1 MSLPPGRPT
10 PSIAVAITGNLLFGT
25 GLIFHAFLYNF
36 YLEALRHSTLVMG
49 HAAAALTAGGLLV
62 LLPAGALTDR
72 IGARATVI
80 AAAAV
85 LGVGLTLGAVTT
97 APLPIYAA
105 AAVAGVGSGLW
116 RVAMAPIL
124 MQLTGAATRARAFA
138 WNVGLLV
145 AWGGLGTALAGASS
159 EWLETSLGVS
169 RLAALRWALVLGAL
183 GSAASAVPFRAMRL
197 PVTERAAAARR
208 PSPSGPIRG
217 VRHLLALVGLV
228 GVWMLGP
235 ALAAPFF
242 NLFFSREHGLS
253 IEGVGTLLGA
263 ANIGWAVAVI
273 ASGELARRV
282 GVSRLLVALLPAFAP
297 AMGGLSLT
305 GTLGLAATLFMCQ
318 GLVAPVTNALIDQ
331 WLLGQTPQERRGTVS
346 SWRQAAADGS
356 AMAGASLGGYLLT
369 DHTFGALFL
378 VAAAVGAVGA
388 VGLIAGVR
396 MQPARLGSART
407 AHPEQASP

>member
-1 MSLPPGRPT
+1 MSVAPNRPA
-10 PSIAVAITGNLLFGT
+10 PSVALAISGNLLFGT
-25 GLIFHAFLYNF
+25 GLIVHAFLYNF

-49 HAAAALTAGGLLV
+49 HAAAALTAGGLLA

-72 IGARATVI
+72 IGPRAAVT

-85 LGVGLTLGAVTT
+85 LGLGLVLGAVTT
-97 APLPIYAA
+97 APVAVYAA

-124 MQLTGAATRARAFA
+124 MRLTTADGRTRAFA

-145 AWGGLGTALAGASS
+145 AWGGLGTVLAGASS
-159 EWLETSLGVS
+159 AWIETEVGAS
-169 RLAALRWALVLGAL
+169 RLAALRWTLVLGAL
-183 GSAASAVPFRAMRL
+183 ASAASVLPFRAL
-197 PVTERAAAARR
+197 HVPGTGSAERAERTAATA
-208 PSPSGPIRG
+208 PIG
-217 VRHLLALVGLV
+217 SVRHVLPLVGLV
-228 GVWMLGP
+228 TVWMLGP

-297 AMGGLSLT
+297 AMWGLSLA
-305 GTLGLAATLFMCQ
+305 GSLGLAATLFICQ

-331 WLLGQTPQERRGTVS
+331 WLLGQTPPERQGTVS

-356 AMAGASLGGYLLT
+356 TMAGASLGGYLLT
-369 DHTFGALFL
+369 NGAFSGLFL

-388 VGLIAGVR
+388 IGLVAA
-396 MQPARLGSART
+396 ARARPT
-407 AHPEQASP
+407 R